1 MHLLGITAAGRKQ
14 RDGACT
20 PQHRRART
28 LRAIVRSACAAVL
41 ATTLVALGGCS
52 ENDAVGKTTNP
63 SGSQSQTSGPAYER
77 PELALSP
84 FDQAAA
90 GGENGVSID
99 ASSLAKGYVAVSAT
113 ASTRLKFQI
122 SFEGSETQYY
132 FDLPSDGTP
141 ISCPLVQ
148 GSGAYTFTVWENTT
162 GQRYSELYSLA
173 DQPVTLADEFQPF
186 IRPSVYCDY
195 DASSKSTQL
204 ANDLSADAQN
214 EGDVVRGIYDWIVEN
229 IAYDE
234 DKAARLADAT
244 GYLPNPDSCIADG
257 SGICFDYASLAAAML
272 RSQGIPCKIITGY
285 VSPDNIYHAWNMVY
299 IDGTWV
305 DAHIDIKQNTWTRI
319 DTTFAAGSGSSY
331 VGDGI
336 ATSTRTDYDD
346 TRSSTRQKERVG
358 HGHEDA

>member
-1 MHLLGITAAGRKQ
+1 M
-14 RDGACT
+14 
-20 PQHRRART
+20 
-28 LRAIVRSACAAVL
+28 
-41 ATTLVALGGCS
+41 
-52 ENDAVGKTTNP
+52 NP

-99 ASSLAKGYVAVSAT
+99 ASNLAKGYVAVSAT

-336 ATSTRTDYDD
+336 AYTDLY
-346 TRSSTRQKERVG
+346 TY
-358 HGHEDA
+358 

>member
-1 MHLLGITAAGRKQ
+1 MHLLGITAAGRKR

-99 ASSLAKGYVAVSAT
+99 ASNLAKGYVAVSAT

-173 DQPVTLADEFQPF
+173 DQSVTLADEFQPF

-336 ATSTRTDYDD
+336 AYTDLY
-346 TRSSTRQKERVG
+346 TY
-358 HGHEDA
+358 